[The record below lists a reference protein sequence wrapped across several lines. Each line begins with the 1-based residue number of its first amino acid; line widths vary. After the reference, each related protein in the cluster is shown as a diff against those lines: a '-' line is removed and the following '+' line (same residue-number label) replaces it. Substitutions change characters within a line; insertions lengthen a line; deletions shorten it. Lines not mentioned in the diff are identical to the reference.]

1 VEVEEGIAKRVGPVR
16 LLALPSAF
24 VVQVPSPG
32 GYVEAALE
40 YRDLEQFVKV
50 LAYTV
55 WQGLL
60 YRESWLMSQLQV
72 EKVPERK
79 SELQQQLKEV
89 GQLKASWRNLLSGL
103 GLA

>member
-1 VEVEEGIAKRVGPVR
+1 VEVQEGIAKAVGPLR
-16 LLALPSAF
+16 LLALPSQF

-79 SELQQQLKEV
+79 SELQQLKEV